1 MQRVWRAVVGGLA
14 GTFAMSAALLVV
26 DVQTRTQLALYEALA
41 RLFGLP
47 DSVGLGF
54 LVFAF
59 FGVVVWPLLFALVES
74 KLPPPGDAAVSGM
87 LFSSVLWL
95 GFLLIGTTELSVLL
109 LPFYAVVT
117 LLVHL
122 VYGFTLGLVY
132 GWRPLLPEA
141 EAQAL
146 GHGVEQDRR

>member
-1 MQRVWRAVVGGLA
+1 MQRVWRAIAGGVA
-14 GTFAMSAALLVV
+14 GTLAMSTALLLV
-26 DVQTRTQLALYEALA
+26 DVQTRARLALYEALA
-41 RLFGLP
+41 RLFGVP

-54 LVFAF
+54 LIFAF
-59 FGVVVWPLLFALVES
+59 FGVVVWPLLFVLVES
-74 KLPPPGDAAVSGM
+74 KLPPSGDPAVSGM
-87 LFSSVLWL
+87 LFASMLWL
-95 GFLLIGTTELSVLL
+95 GFVLLGTTEILVVL

-132 GWRPLLPEA
+132 GWRPLLPES

-146 GHGVEQDRR
+146 GHGVEQGRR